1 MNAAVLATRRAG
13 DRAVLQFQE
22 AAGVDHHGH
31 DELTLPL
38 REAEVCEARH
48 PADTDAGG
56 RDGIP
61 GSNLRR
67 VPNDGISPVE
77 QQASS
82 IPHSPR
88 DASIGSMDAA
98 FAAGTGERSFYQLD
112 EIAREPFK

>member
-1 MNAAVLATRRAG
+1 
-13 DRAVLQFQE
+13 
-22 AAGVDHHGH
+22 
-31 DELTLPL
+31 
-38 REAEVCEARH
+38 
-48 PADTDAGG
+48 
-56 RDGIP
+56 
-61 GSNLRR
+61 

>member
-56 RDGIP
+56 RDWDSRFEPPKSAERWNQP
-61 GSNLRR
+61 G
-67 VPNDGISPVE
+67 
-77 QQASS
+77 
-82 IPHSPR
+82 
-88 DASIGSMDAA
+88 
-98 FAAGTGERSFYQLD
+98 
-112 EIAREPFK
+112 